1 MPVLK
6 TLVETETKMRFQAM
20 AKARG
25 LSESELLRALVL
37 AVDKEC
43 GVLDMQPVKPDPD
56 NLDQERMT
64 VRMPR
69 FLMEAVNARG
79 RLKGMAPSR
88 FVTAMVQSNLTKYPV
103 MTGEELIVL
112 QATNRELS
120 AIGRN
125 LNQVAK
131 SLNGGFHEAER
142 VKLDK
147 LKELKQAIEKNIN
160 EIRNLVRASNNS
172 WSADC

>member
-6 TLVETETKMRFQAM
+6 TLVEPETKIRFQAI

-37 AVDKEC
+37 AFDQE
-43 GVLDMQPVKPDPD
+43 GEVLDMQPVKPELDK
-56 NLDQERMT
+56 LDQERIT

-88 FVTAMVQSNLTKYPV
+88 FITAMIQSNLTKQPV
-103 MTGEELIVL
+103 MTGEELNAL
-112 QATNRELS
+112 QATNRELV

-131 SLNGGFHEAER
+131 SLNQAFHETER
-142 VKLDK
+142 VRLDY
-147 LKELKQAIEKNIN
+147 LKELKQAINKNIN
-160 EIRNLVRASNNS
+160 EIRNLVRVSKNS
-172 WSADC
+172 WSAD